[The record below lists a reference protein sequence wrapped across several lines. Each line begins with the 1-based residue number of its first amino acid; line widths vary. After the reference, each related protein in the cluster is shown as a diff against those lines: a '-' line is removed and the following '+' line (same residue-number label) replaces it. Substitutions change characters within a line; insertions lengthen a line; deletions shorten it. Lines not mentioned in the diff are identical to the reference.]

1 VTAHDEHPYRHP
13 WLGVEVRH
21 LATLIA
27 VGRTRSFRQAA
38 AELGYAQSAVGQ
50 QVAALESVVG
60 TRLVDRRRGHK
71 AVTLTPAGKLLVEG
85 SVGIVAQLRAARTDI
100 AAVDEPGGAVVRLAV
115 ASDATPLLSR
125 LLPVVI
131 ERLAGVR
138 LRVTEA
144 ADDAELVER
153 LERGTADLGI
163 GTPAADAGLH
173 TATLLHDPFVVL
185 AAPGSRL
192 AAQRSVSS
200 PDQLA
205 GERLIVPS
213 SALSDAHLR
222 AAGLRLDRAVG
233 VPLAGAVAPLVAAGV
248 GVGLVPRSDAE
259 DVAGLVALS
268 TAGLVAP
275 RRIVLCWHAARRWTT
290 PLHGRS
296 LAPVA

>member
-1 VTAHDEHPYRHP
+1 VTAHDEYPYRHP

-27 VGRTRSFRQAA
+27 VARTRSFRQAA

-50 QVAALESVVG
+50 QVAGLESVVG
-60 TRLVDRRRGHK
+60 TRLVERRRGHK
-71 AVTLTPAGKLLVEG
+71 TVTLTPAGKLLVEG
-85 SVGIVAQLRAARTDI
+85 SVGIVAQLRAAQADI
-100 AAVDEPGGAVVRLAV
+100 AAAGEPGGAIVRLAV
-115 ASDATPLLSR
+115 ASDATALLSR
-125 LLPVVI
+125 LLPLVLH
-131 ERLAGVR
+131 ELPGVR

-144 ADDAELVER
+144 VDDADLVER

-163 GTPAADAGLH
+163 GSPPADAGLR
-173 TATLLHDPFVVL
+173 TATLLEDSFVVL

-192 AAQRSVSS
+192 AGLANVSS

-213 SALSDAHLR
+213 SALSDAHIR
-222 AAGLRLDRAVG
+222 AAGLRLERAVE

-259 DVAGLVALS
+259 QVAGLVALS
-268 TAGLVAP
+268 TAGLIAP

-290 PLHGRS
+290 PLCGRS